1 MSLNIKN
8 EKTHK
13 QAQELARL
21 TGETMTAAVSEA
33 IRERLERVRQKPK
46 KGVAER
52 LMKIAEECAV
62 HLKKHKL
69 MEVDD
74 LYDERGLP
82 K

>member
-52 LMKIAEECAV
+52 LMKIAKECAV